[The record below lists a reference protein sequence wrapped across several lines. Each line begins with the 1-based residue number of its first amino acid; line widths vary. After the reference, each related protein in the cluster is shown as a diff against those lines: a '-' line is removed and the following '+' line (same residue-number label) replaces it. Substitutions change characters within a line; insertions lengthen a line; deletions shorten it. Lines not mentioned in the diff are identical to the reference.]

1 MKPVMLKA
9 VTRRQGNNAAL
20 VDGDIVPDG
29 FELEFEPGVADV
41 PGLVGAFRRMV
52 RTLEFDVAEM
62 ALTTYVCAREHGVAF
77 TALPIFL
84 VRAFHH
90 GAVVHNVNR
99 PVGEPRELEGRR
111 VGVGRGYTVT
121 TGVWARAVLADEYGV
136 DLRKITWVLSGDEHV
151 EAYRPPPNVEPIE
164 PGGDIEAQL
173 LAGKLAAAINV
184 RTKSPAIQPLI
195 GNAEEAGIAAYRA
208 RGHYPINHCVVVK
221 NDVLDAHPTLAES
234 LFVAFTASKQR
245 YVAWLRD
252 QPLAALSGSD
262 RLYKRI
268 QDLGDEPLPY
278 GIASNRRVLEELIG
292 HAMAQGILRRK
303 PAVESLFAAST
314 RALVG

>member
-1 MKPVMLKA
+1 VKRAALKA

-20 VDGDIVPDG
+20 VDGDVVPDG
-29 FELEFEPGVADV
+29 FELAFEPGIVDV
-41 PGLVGAFRRMV
+41 PTLVGAFRRMV

-62 ALTTYVCAREHGVAF
+62 ALTTYICAREHGVAF

-90 GAVVHNVNR
+90 GAIVHDTNHAI
-99 PVGEPRELEGRR
+99 GEPRELEGRR

-136 DLRKITWVLSGDEHV
+136 DLQKITWVLSGDEHV
-151 EAYRPPPNVEPIE
+151 EAYRPPPNVVPIE

-173 LAGKLAAAINV
+173 LAGELAAAINV
-184 RTKSPAIQPLI
+184 RTQSPTIQPLI
-195 GNAEEAGIAAYRA
+195 GNAEEAGLAAYRA
-208 RGHYPINHCVVVK
+208 RGHYPINHCVVVR
-221 NDVLDAHPTLAES
+221 NDVLAAHPALAES
-234 LFVAFTASKQR
+234 LFAAFTTSKQR
-245 YVAWLRD
+245 YVAWLRE

-278 GIASNRRVLEELIG
+278 GIAPNRRVLEELIG
-292 HAMAQGILRRK
+292 QALAQGILRRK

-314 RALVG
+314 QALVG